1 MIRCSKLSSTGGKT
15 CKGAPNQH
23 AKPTGLGK
31 QASRSLHSAHAKT
44 RRKEGSACPPWQA
57 TLLSTSLIA
66 RGIARER
73 WGDAATAALAARGAD
88 LRADRTR
95 EPPDSKRGENET
107 RAQRDPT
114 APGGTAPGR
123 RNHPARGGGES
134 LTLASAGAVAA
145 AAAAGRG
152 WSTCIGSAAPAAW
165 APPGSAAMWRVG
177 LRAETT
183 RKWNLL
189 SLSPLSSLSLLGEEV
204 GRRLG

>member
-1 MIRCSKLSSTGGKT
+1 MIRYSKFTAVQEEKL
-15 CKGAPNQH
+15 
-23 AKPTGLGK
+23 AKMPQAGMPSQPVWGSRRREACIARTQRPDGRKAVHVLPGK
-31 QASRSLHSAHAKT
+31 QRAST
-44 RRKEGSACPPWQA
+44 
-57 TLLSTSLIA
+57 STSLIA
-66 RGIARER
+66 RGGIARER
-73 WGDAATAALAARGAD
+73 WGDAATPPTLAARGAD

-107 RAQRDPT
+107 RDQRDPT
-114 APGGTAPGR
+114 SPGGTAPGR

-189 SLSPLSSLSLLGEEV
+189 SLLCPLSPRG
-204 GRRLG
+204 GGWGGG

>member
-1 MIRCSKLSSTGGKT
+1 MPSQPVWRKK
-15 CKGAPNQH
+15 
-23 AKPTGLGK
+23 
-31 QASRSLHSAHAKT
+31 ASRSLHSAHAKT

-73 WGDAATAALAARGAD
+73 WGDAATPPTLAARGAD

-95 EPPDSKRGENET
+95 EPPDSKRGKKTNAGSDREI
-107 RAQRDPT
+107 RRP
-114 APGGTAPGR
+114 R
-123 RNHPARGGGES
+123 RNRSWPPEPPARGGGES

-189 SLSPLSSLSLLGEEV
+189 SLLCPLSPRWG
-204 GRRLG
+204 GWGGG